1 MMAHEAGTEA
11 GMKIGWIGM
20 GRMGYAMALR
30 LLRKGNALQVWNRT
44 RAKAEPLAQHGAT
57 LVQRRS
63 ELAGSDVL
71 FTMLSTGKDLE
82 EVLLGEEG
90 VIAAT
95 PAAAD
100 RVPGMVV
107 DCSTIGVEESAHIR
121 QRLGERGVDFL
132 SAPVSGNP
140 RCVAAGK
147 LSSVVSGPRAAF
159 ERVEPLIRTYSVRGV
174 CYVGEGDLARICK
187 LSHNVFLAAVIE
199 NLIEVTLLA
208 QKAGVPRHAFLQFM
222 NDSALGSV
230 FTRYKSPALVN
241 LDFKPTFTME
251 LLRKDVDLGLAVARE
266 LDVAMPV
273 TAAIREVLQAH
284 FGMATLKADP
294 QSYLAGDFAALIET
308 LARQAGMT
316 LTSENVPVASGLET
330 PEG

>member
-1 MMAHEAGTEA
+1 ME
-11 GMKIGWIGM
+11 IGWIGM

-30 LLRKGNALQVWNRT
+30 LLQAGRAVRVWNRT
-44 RAKAEPLAQHGAT
+44 RAKAEPLARHGAS
-57 LVQRRS
+57 LVQRRG
-63 ELAGSDVL
+63 ELAASDVL

-82 EVLLGEEG
+82 EVLLGAEG
-90 VIAAT
+90 VIAT
-95 PAAAD
+95 AAG
-100 RVPGMVV
+100 RVPGIVV
-107 DCSTIGVEESAHIR
+107 DCSTIGVEESARVRHG
-121 QRLGERGVDFL
+121 LGERGVEFL

-159 ERVEPLIRTYSVRGV
+159 ERVEPLIRTYAVHGV
-174 CYVGEGDLARICK
+174 SYVGEGDLARICK
-187 LSHNVFLAAVIE
+187 ISHNVFLAAVIE
-199 NLIEVTLLA
+199 NLIEVMLLA
-208 QKAGVPRHAFLQFM
+208 QKAGVARHAFLQFM
-222 NDSALGSV
+222 NDSALGSI

-273 TAAIREVLQAH
+273 TAAVREVLQAH
-284 FGMATLKADP
+284 FGMATLQPDP
-294 QSYLAGDFAALIET
+294 QAYLAGDFAALVET

-316 LTSENVPVASGLET
+316 LTSENVPVPSGLESAQ
-330 PEG
+330 G

>member
-1 MMAHEAGTEA
+1 ME
-11 GMKIGWIGM
+11 IGWIGM

-30 LLRKGNALQVWNRT
+30 LLQSGRAVHVWNRT
-44 RAKAEPLAQHGAT
+44 RAKAEPLTRYGAT
-57 LVQRRS
+57 LVERPG
-63 ELAGSDVL
+63 ELAASTVL

-82 EVLLGEEG
+82 EVLLGEQG
-90 VIAAT
+90 VISAAT
-95 PAAAD
+95 G
-100 RVPGMVV
+100 RLPGIVV
-107 DCSTIGVEESAHIR
+107 DCSTIGVEESAHVR
-121 QRLGERGVDFL
+121 ESLAQRGVEFL

-140 RCVAAGK
+140 GCVAANK
-147 LSSVVSGPRAAF
+147 LSSVVSGSRRAF
-159 ERVEPLIRTYSVRGV
+159 ERVEPLIRTYAARGV

-187 LSHNVFLAAVIE
+187 IGHNVFLAAVIE

-251 LLRKDVDLGLAVARE
+251 LLRKDVDLGLAVARD

-273 TAAIREVLQAH
+273 TAVIREVLQAH
-284 FGMATLKADP
+284 FGMATLKPDP
-294 QSYLAGDFAALIET
+294 QGYLAGDFAALIET

-316 LTSENVPVASGLET
+316 LASENVPVASGLET
-330 PEG
+330 AGN

>member
-1 MMAHEAGTEA
+1 ME
-11 GMKIGWIGM
+11 IGWIGM

-30 LLRKGNALQVWNRT
+30 LLQSGRALQVWNRT
-44 RAKAEPLAQHGAT
+44 RAKAEPLARHGAT
-57 LVQRRS
+57 LVQRPG
-63 ELAGSDVL
+63 ELAESDVL
-71 FTMLSTGKDLE
+71 FTMLSTGKDLQ
-82 EVLLGEEG
+82 EVLLGAQG
-90 VIAAT
+90 VIAG
-95 PAAAD
+95 AAG
-100 RVPGMVV
+100 RLPGIVV
-107 DCSTIGVEESAHIR
+107 DCSTIGVEESAQIR
-121 QRLGERGVDFL
+121 ASLAERGVDFL

-140 RCVAAGK
+140 RCVAADK
-147 LSSVVSGPRAAF
+147 LSSVVSGSRAAF
-159 ERVEPLIRTYSVRGV
+159 ERVEPLIRTYAVRGV

-187 LSHNVFLAAVIE
+187 ISHNVFLAAVIE

-284 FGMATLKADP
+284 FGMATLKPDP
-294 QSYLAGDFAALIET
+294 EGYLAGDFATLIET

-316 LTSENVPVASGLET
+316 LTSEDVPVASGLESA
-330 PEG
+330 EG

>member
-1 MMAHEAGTEA
+1 
-11 GMKIGWIGM
+11 MKIGWIGM

-30 LLRKGNALQVWNRT
+30 LLQKGNALRVWNRT
-44 RAKAEPLAQHGAT
+44 RAKAEPLGRHGAT
-57 LVQRRS
+57 LAQHPG

-82 EVLLGEEG
+82 EVLLGGEG
-90 VIAAT
+90 VIAA
-95 PAAAD
+95 AAGRLPD
-100 RVPGMVV
+100 IVV

-121 QRLGERGVDFL
+121 ARLGERGVEFL

-159 ERVEPLIRTYSVRGV
+159 ERVEPLIRTYAVRGV

-187 LSHNVFLAAVIE
+187 ISHNVFLAAVIE

-208 QKAGVPRHAFLQFM
+208 ERAGVPRHAFLQFM

-251 LLRKDVDLGLAVARE
+251 LLRKDVDLGLTVARE

-294 QSYLAGDFAALIET
+294 SGYLAGDFAALIET
-308 LARQAGMT
+308 LARQSGLT
-316 LTSENVPVASGLET
+316 LTSENVPVPSGLET